1 MDEKQY
7 YAGIE
12 AVLFASGE
20 PISLER
26 LSDALEMD
34 EMLLSTLL
42 SNMIQRYQ
50 QEDRGIE
57 IVCLDGLYQLCTKPQ
72 WQGPIRRAMEM
83 KKNTPLSQAAME
95 TLAVIAYNEP
105 VTKSFIE
112 QVRGVDSSSIV
123 NSLVEKGLIE
133 EAGRLEV
140 PGRPIAYRTSV
151 HFLRSFQMKDL
162 SELPPLPEQENQKSE
177 EDSQE
182 AKREDG

>member
-7 YAGIE
+7 YAMIE

-20 PISLER
+20 PISLSR
-26 LSDALEMD
+26 LSEALELD
-34 EMLLSTLL
+34 EILLSALL
-42 SNMIQRYQ
+42 PGMIERYQ
-50 QEDRGIE
+50 KDDRGIQ
-57 IVCLDGLYQLCTKPQ
+57 IVCLDGMYQLCTKPQ
-72 WQGPIRRAMEM
+72 WQEAIRRAMEM

-123 NSLVEKGLIE
+123 NSLLEKGLIE

-162 SELPPLPEQENQKSE
+162 SELPPLPEQEDQPEAENHAQSE
-177 EDSQE
+177 ET
-182 AKREDG
+182 